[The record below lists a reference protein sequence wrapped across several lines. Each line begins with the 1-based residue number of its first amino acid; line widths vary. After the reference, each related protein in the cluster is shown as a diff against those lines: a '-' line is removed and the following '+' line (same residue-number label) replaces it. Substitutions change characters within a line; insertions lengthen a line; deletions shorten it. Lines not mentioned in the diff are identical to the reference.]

1 MSPVVIHLR
10 SETKPLERRSPLSPS
25 TAKALLDAG
34 YVVRVEES
42 PDRIYK
48 SDEFR
53 AVGAEI
59 VPTGSWVNAP
69 KGDIILGLKEIE
81 ADGTPLPHTYVH
93 FAHVYKNQTG
103 WATELSRFSNAGG
116 LLYDL
121 EFLTDQDGRRVAAF
135 GHWAGYA
142 GTALA
147 LLSWAHQLLN
157 PGVPQGPAPVVES
170 ASALTDLVK
179 AKVDAAI
186 SANDGAH
193 PRLIVIGA
201 LGRVGKGAVAA
212 AEAIGVSDILKW
224 DVAETSKGGP
234 FAEIAASDIFVNC
247 VYLGSNKI
255 PPFTT
260 LEALST
266 PDRRLRVICDVSCEN
281 SENNPVPVYSSY
293 SSFENPTVPTS
304 GHIDGPEL
312 RIIAI
317 DILPSMVAR
326 ESSDEYASQLLPSLL
341 TLDRRDTE
349 EVWRRAERI
358 FHQKVAELP

>member
-1 MSPVVIHLR
+1 M
-10 SETKPLERRSPLSPS
+10 
-25 TAKALLDAG
+25 
-34 YVVRVEES
+34 
-42 PDRIYK
+42 
-48 SDEFR
+48 
-53 AVGAEI
+53 
-59 VPTGSWVNAP
+59 
-69 KGDIILGLKEIE
+69 
-81 ADGTPLPHTYVH
+81 PHTYVH

-157 PGVPQGPAPVVES
+157 PGVPQVPAPVVDS
-170 ASALTDLVK
+170 ASALTELVK
-179 AKVDAAI
+179 AKVDAAL

-260 LEALST
+260 LEALSA
-266 PDRRLRVICDVSCEN
+266 PDRPLRVICDVSCEN

-293 SSFENPTVPTS
+293 SSFENPTVPAS

-349 EVWRRAERI
+349 EVWQRAERI
-358 FHQKVAELP
+358 FREKVAELP